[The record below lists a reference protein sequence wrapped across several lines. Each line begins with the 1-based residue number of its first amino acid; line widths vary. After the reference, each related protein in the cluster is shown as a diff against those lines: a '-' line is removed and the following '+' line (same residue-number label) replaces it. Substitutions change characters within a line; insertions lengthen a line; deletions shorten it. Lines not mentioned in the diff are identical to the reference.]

1 MIWHDP
7 GFPSLLVTY
16 DVGNDFFFSGHTALA
31 VFGAIE
37 LARSRRPLPV
47 VLGVAIAV
55 FEIVAVIVLR
65 AHWTLDVYA
74 AVVTAFCAA
83 GVANWLGPYVD
94 GALAPRRKPATLQ
107 MDADGD

>member
-1 MIWHDP
+1 MIWHHP

-37 LARSRRPLPV
+37 LARSRRPLAV
-47 VLGVAIAV
+47 ALGVVIAV
-55 FEIVAVIVLR
+55 FEIAVVILLR
-65 AHWTLDVYA
+65 SHWTMDVYA

-83 GVANWLGPYVD
+83 GVANWLGPYID
-94 GALAPRRKPATLQ
+94 HALGRQAAPTTKTF
-107 MDADGD
+107 